1 MGDMLYATA
10 IDLQGR
16 YSEAELRQSSDAYA
30 QAVDAARLQVALAD
44 ASAEIDSYLGSRYRL
59 PLTDAQGAPLPAPLV
74 LTRCACDIAIY
85 RLQALRPA
93 DDIKDA
99 RRRYEDVIK
108 LLAQI
113 KVGEVELAGAALLPL
128 SADGQ
133 GGVGGGA
140 VEFNIPSTPPYSPF
154 ARSER

>member
-1 MGDMLYATA
+1 MSYATLV
-10 IDLQGR
+10 DLQQR
-16 YSEAELRQSSDAYA
+16 FTEAELRQSSDAYG
-30 QAVDAARLQVALAD
+30 QSVDVNRVQVVLDDAA
-44 ASAEIDSYLGSRYRL
+44 AEIDSFLSSRYKL
-59 PLTDAQGAPLPAPLV
+59 PLQDATGTVLAAPRT

-99 RRRYEDVIK
+99 RRRYDDVLR

-113 KVGEVELAGAALLPL
+113 KSGEVELAGAALLPVL
-128 SADGQ
+128 P
-133 GGVGGGA
+133 GGVGGGS
-140 VEFNIPSTPPYSPF
+140 VEFNIPADPPYSPF